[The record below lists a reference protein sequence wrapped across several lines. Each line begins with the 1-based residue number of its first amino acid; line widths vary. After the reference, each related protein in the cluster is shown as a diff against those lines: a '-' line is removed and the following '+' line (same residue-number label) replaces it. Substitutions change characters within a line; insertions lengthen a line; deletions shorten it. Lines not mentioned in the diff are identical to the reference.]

1 MKDRIKLFQ
10 ISIAAIAVAILIG
23 SSIPLVYSQNTMDDV
38 HAEGVVTSSDI
49 SDIGVDDPIDVK
61 VDVENPA
68 MEVSVDGLL
77 ALVEVTNIKE
87 VNPLITVEGTLTES
101 EIDGFGVGDTIKC
114 VINSDTMEM
123 TCTNV
128 TADTSATAVLEELE
142 VDE

>member
-1 MKDRIKLFQ
+1 MKKRVKLTHVW
-10 ISIAAIAVAILIG
+10 IVTITIAVLIG
-23 SSIPLVYSQNTMDDV
+23 FSVPLVYSQNTVDDV

-77 ALVEVTNIKE
+77 ALVEVTNITE

-114 VINSDTMEM
+114 VTNSDTMEL
-123 TCTNV
+123 TCTNM
-128 TADTSATAVLEELE
+128 TADTSATAVLEQL
-142 VDE
+142 